1 MANILDYLEWRGD
14 ISLSEDPFNAVDN
27 LVLSWMAYVNLDEI
41 MPNGIYN
48 QAITIEEAIK
58 RFFAKYN
65 LEEKLKEAS
74 LTRTSALLFARLA
87 DCPRFGQM
95 KINFLY
101 VYGPGS
107 EAASVEE
114 YASRYPGDGYVDMVG
129 FDMYHRNPQ
138 QGDSFVT
145 NFTKELQI
153 VDDFAQAHG
162 KLVAVTETGTA
173 HDVAEGDNQT
183 ALLKSENTRPDWHQ
197 EILDGSFPS

>member
-95 KINFLY
+95 KIINY
-101 VYGPGS
+101 VNHIS
-107 EAASVEE
+107 E
-114 YASRYPGDGYVDMVG
+114 
-129 FDMYHRNPQ
+129 
-138 QGDSFVT
+138 
-145 NFTKELQI
+145 ELQKQFSAMTIEIDEDTRYIAFRGTDDTI
-153 VDDFAQAHG
+153 VGWRADGQCAFPVRSSG
-162 KLVAVTETGTA
+162 ICGT
-173 HDVAEGDNQT
+173 DSVRR
-183 ALLKSENTRPDWHQ
+183 KS
-197 EILDGSFPS
+197 